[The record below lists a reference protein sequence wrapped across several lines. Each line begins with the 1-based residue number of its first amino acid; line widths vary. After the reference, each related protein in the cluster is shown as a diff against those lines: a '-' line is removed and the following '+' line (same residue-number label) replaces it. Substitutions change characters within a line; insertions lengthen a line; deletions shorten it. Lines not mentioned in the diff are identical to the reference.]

1 MITLSQILSEQ
12 DLEKRKQLIDSKIME
27 LEQIAEQGKELDLD
41 AVHKGFISTSDTIQF
56 SADLIDI
63 NDNPIS
69 SRYTMK
75 STDYFYEFVEY
86 LKQNNVKD
94 MMSALYAVSPFLR
107 KYFGVNPDY
116 TTKNNRSDAFDTMG
130 MQLSEI
136 QEKHGNEVFNE
147 YFSKWFDISIFKGN
161 SMAECTEYAALTQN
175 LYSFMGANTYYVAGE
190 YSSDITKEAHAYNL
204 VQLGQDAF
212 YIVDSANP
220 TITYD
225 MDFNIVDSKPRI
237 QQISRDDFV
246 NAVNG
251 EGLGIE
257 VKTCNF
263 QVNPEG
269 KTRRIDVMNCAYG
282 IKAKT
287 NLKSK

>member
-12 DLEKRKQLIDSKIME
+12 DLENRKQLIDSKIME
-27 LEQIAEQGKELDLD
+27 LEQIAEQEKELDLD

-56 SADLIDI
+56 STDLIDI

-136 QEKHGNEVFNE
+136 QEKHGNEVN
-147 YFSKWFDISIFKGN
+147 
-161 SMAECTEYAALTQN
+161 
-175 LYSFMGANTYYVAGE
+175 V
-190 YSSDITKEAHAYNL
+190 
-204 VQLGQDAF
+204 
-212 YIVDSANP
+212 
-220 TITYD
+220 
-225 MDFNIVDSKPRI
+225 
-237 QQISRDDFV
+237 
-246 NAVNG
+246 
-251 EGLGIE
+251 
-257 VKTCNF
+257 VK
-263 QVNPEG
+263 
-269 KTRRIDVMNCAYG
+269 
-282 IKAKT
+282 
-287 NLKSK
+287 L